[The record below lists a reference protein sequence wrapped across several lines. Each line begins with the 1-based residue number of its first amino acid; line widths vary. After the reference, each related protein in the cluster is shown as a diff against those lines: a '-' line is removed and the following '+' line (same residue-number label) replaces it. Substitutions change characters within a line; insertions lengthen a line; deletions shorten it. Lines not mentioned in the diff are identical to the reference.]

1 MSLAYKEF
9 FVWPEMFRIKIDKD
23 VFTIIQKQ
31 AVPFVDEP
39 NDVLR
44 RIMGLPSRSKGGFK
58 ESARIRKRIASELI
72 LPLQEYRLPILRS
85 LNNHSGI
92 ASRNQVLNDVFTE
105 LKDKFNS
112 HDLKNLRGKVPRWRT
127 RTEFVKN
134 QMDNEGLVE
143 SGGRGVWK
151 ITTEGRKQLTSWS
164 ARQTFAKFRK
174 QHLEE
179 T

>member
-9 FVWPEMFRIKIDKD
+9 IVWPEMFRIKIDKD

-44 RIMGLPSRSKGGFK
+44 RIMGLPSRSKGGFT

-112 HDLKNLRGKVPRWRT
+112 HDLKNLRGKGTLIGAALELAFYKFDVM
-127 RTEFVKN
+127 N
-134 QMDNEGLVE
+134 QMSKG
-143 SGGRGVWK
+143 K
-151 ITTEGRKQLTSWS
+151 T
-164 ARQTFAKFRK
+164 
-174 QHLEE
+174 
-179 T
+179 

>member
-9 FVWPEMFRIKIDKD
+9 IVWPEMFRIKIDKD

-72 LPLQEYRLPILRS
+72 LP
-85 LNNHSGI
+85 
-92 ASRNQVLNDVFTE
+92 
-105 LKDKFNS
+105 
-112 HDLKNLRGKVPRWRT
+112 
-127 RTEFVKN
+127 
-134 QMDNEGLVE
+134 
-143 SGGRGVWK
+143 
-151 ITTEGRKQLTSWS
+151 
-164 ARQTFAKFRK
+164 
-174 QHLEE
+174 
-179 T
+179 